1 MDEQQRIVRTVYLGV
16 RVNEIEKR
24 GAAKLAWRRACTTS
38 ELVRELIRRELASEG
53 LLPCEREA
61 AKGARQ

>member
-1 MDEQQRIVRTVYLGV
+1 MDEQQRIVRPLYLGV

-53 LLPCEREA
+53 LLPCEGETA
-61 AKGARQ
+61 NGTRQ